1 VLIDPEVEAETDDN
15 VKILAVINIT
25 DKLVVAD
32 SNSTMSENLLE
43 DVLMLESLK
52 HECELKNEKDTIF
65 RNLIDFLVS

>member
-1 VLIDPEVEAETDDN
+1 MLIDPEVEAETDDN